1 MKLRWSNELYEQH
14 DKKKV
19 DGCNGCFI
27 HLMSINVMFE
37 LIFVKACE
45 KNVANLLITVI
56 FFLFLTSPPKQPM

>member
-14 DKKKV
+14 DKKKKV

-37 LIFVKACE
+37 LIFVEACV

-56 FFLFLTSPPKQPM
+56 FFFFNVSTKTTL